1 MKRFGTERIA
11 DVIKQFLLEKVNA
24 ILPEYEDEKISLP
37 LFTDKSIVH
46 GAVDATRISAPV
58 MAVILIDR
66 QTEVDDGAITEHTF
80 DTEVNVVIICS
91 GLQYEALVPRVC
103 RYASALK
110 RAMFDYPTFQSKAY
124 PGAFIGSGFGS
135 LEIDYDAGAV
145 GGQMTAA
152 SLNLTVRTDE
162 LTEE

>member
-1 MKRFGTERIA
+1 MRRYGIERITGGVE
-11 DVIKQFLLEKVNA
+11 DFLIENVNEL
-24 ILPEYEDEKISLP
+24 LPEYEDDDVKMPALNEKNIL
-37 LFTDKSIVH
+37 H
-46 GAVDATRISAPV
+46 GAVDVSRCISDV
-58 MAVILIDR
+58 VVSITVDE

-80 DTEVNVVIICS
+80 DTSLNVVFICS
-91 GLQYEALVPRVC
+91 HASYDILVSRAS

-110 RAMFDYPTFQSKAY
+110 RAMLESPTF
-124 PGAFIGSGFGS
+124 GGRFVGSGFGS

-152 SLNLTVRTDE
+152 AFSLTVRTDE

>member
-1 MKRFGTERIA
+1 MRRYGIERITGGVE
-11 DVIKQFLLEKVNA
+11 DFLIEKVNEL
-24 ILPEYEDEKISLP
+24 LPGYEDEDVKMPALNEKNIL
-37 LFTDKSIVH
+37 H
-46 GAVDATRISAPV
+46 GAVDVSRCISDV
-58 MAVILIDR
+58 VVSITVDE

-80 DTEVNVVIICS
+80 DTSLNVVFICS
-91 GLQYEALVPRVC
+91 HASYDVLVSRAS

-110 RAMFDYPTFQSKAY
+110 RAMLESPTF
-124 PGAFIGSGFGS
+124 GGRFVGSGFGS

-152 SLNLTVRTDE
+152 AFRLTVRTDE